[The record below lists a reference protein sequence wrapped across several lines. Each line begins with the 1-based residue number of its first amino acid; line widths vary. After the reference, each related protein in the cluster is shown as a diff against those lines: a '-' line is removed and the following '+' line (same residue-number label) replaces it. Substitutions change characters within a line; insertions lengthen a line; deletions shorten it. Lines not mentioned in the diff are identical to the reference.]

1 MLCLF
6 SNPEAFACV
15 CQRKNCSEISCIFE
29 GDFLVPIEKECEI
42 LAQLRR
48 CERAER
54 VLCRKRSLSRGERC
68 AGWVALWCRER
79 GHGPRARRRRRICVS
94 GSAVRVW
101 YLPAL
106 VICSYQ
112 GVATSCVKIR
122 SFALHLQGGLDKSWA
137 ALWNRLLAASIQ
149 YLRGCF
155 LPEGLQTGP
164 LLGSFCSGGSLLDY
178 SRWNCSQGGREVN
191 HTE

>member
-1 MLCLF
+1 MSAAQAGWHCG
-6 SNPEAFACV
+6 AG
-15 CQRKNCSEISCIFE
+15 K
-29 GDFLVPIEKECEI
+29 GDTG
-42 LAQLRR
+42 
-48 CERAER
+48 R
-54 VLCRKRSLSRGERC
+54 VLG
-68 AGWVALWCRER
+68 AGGGSACRE
-79 GHGPRARRRRRICVS
+79 VLL
-94 GSAVRVW
+94 RVW

-164 LLGSFCSGGSLLDY
+164 LLGSLCSGGSLLDY
-178 SRWNCSQGGREVN
+178 SR
-191 HTE
+191 